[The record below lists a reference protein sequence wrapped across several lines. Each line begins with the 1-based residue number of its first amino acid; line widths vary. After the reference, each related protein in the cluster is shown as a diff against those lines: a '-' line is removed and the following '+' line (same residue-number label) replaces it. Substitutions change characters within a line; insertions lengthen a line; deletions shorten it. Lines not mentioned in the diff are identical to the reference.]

1 MSDDEIVFDFNK
13 LRGKIKEV
21 YGTQSSFA
29 GAIKTNE
36 ATLSNKLNN
45 NVEFTQKEILKA
57 CKLLGI
63 NSTEIA
69 EYFFTLRVQ
78 ELELN

>member
-1 MSDDEIVFDFNK
+1 MMDDEIIFDFNK

-21 YGTQSSFA
+21 YGTQASFA
-29 GAIKTNE
+29 SAMETNE

-57 CKLLGI
+57 CRLLGVD
-63 NSTEIA
+63 NAKIA
-69 EYFFTLRVQ
+69 EYFFTLKVQ
-78 ELELN
+78 VIEPV